1 MNPFQSLATA
11 LCLGLVPAAALA
23 QSVTPAKGQDGAQQ
37 ARDESECSAQATQQ
51 TGFNPAAPP
60 PPQASASPQ
69 VAGSG
74 SRARGA
80 AAGAMIGGASGNDAG
95 AGAAAGAVAGGVSQR
110 SKSRR
115 TARAQNEATAQ
126 QQQTGQAAYTQARTA
141 CLQGRGYTVQ

>member
-1 MNPFQSLATA
+1 MKPFQSLATA
-11 LCLGLVPAAALA
+11 LCLCLVPVASVA
-23 QSVTPAKGQDGAQQ
+23 QTVSPAKGQDSAQQ
-37 ARDESECSAQATQQ
+37 SRDISECSAQATQQ

-80 AAGAMIGGASGNDAG
+80 AAGAMIGGATGNDAG

-110 SKSRR
+110 SKSRG
-115 TARAQNEATAQ
+115 TARQQNEATAQ
-126 QQQTGQAAYTQARTA
+126 QQQTGQAAYTQAKNA
-141 CLQGRGYTVQ
+141 CLTSRGYTVK